1 MGVLLYLIPFCL
13 RHYLR
18 FIHPRVVN
26 SLVVWHSLWS
36 SIFQGRL
43 RFSRSF
49 FVSTVMVIFLA
60 SHRTQWWQRWLVVVQ
75 ALVYT
80 RTAIDKDQMSRH
92 SSLNG
97 RFTGLDM
104 SSTKNRTL
112 ILSKG
117 YFFPGD
123 TPLYKW
129 RGCSSENF
137 ENTPKRYQNLV
148 LWACTKF
155 ISTPKRYQFNNNKLY
170 M

>member
-1 MGVLLYLIPFCL
+1 MSHHCGGFVVFDTVLLETLL
-13 RHYLR
+13 K
-18 FIHPRVVN
+18 IHSPEGG
-26 SLVVWHSLWS
+26 LVVWHSLWS

-75 ALVYT
+75 ALIYT
-80 RTAIDKDQMSRH
+80 RTAIDKDQMSRR

-117 YFFPGD
+117 YFFPGGHSPIKV
-123 TPLYKW
+123 T
-129 RGCSSENF
+129 GENF